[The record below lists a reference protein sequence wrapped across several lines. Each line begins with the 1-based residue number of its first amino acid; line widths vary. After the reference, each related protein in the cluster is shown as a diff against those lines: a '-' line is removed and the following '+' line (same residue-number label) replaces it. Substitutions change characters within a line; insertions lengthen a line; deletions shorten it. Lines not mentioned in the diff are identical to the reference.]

1 MRRKRR
7 GPPKD
12 KKTRIPKKYLSGTK
26 GKRRAELARAIKKIA
41 KLYKEGKTVPRS
53 LIKKRVALGKRK
65 KSGRKKKKR

>member
-12 KKTRIPKKYLSGTK
+12 KKTKIPKKYLSGTK
-26 GKRRAELARAIKKIA
+26 GTRRAKLARAIKRIS

-53 LIKKRVALGKRK
+53 LIKRRVALGKKR
-65 KSGRKKKKR
+65 GRKKKKR

>member
-1 MRRKRR
+1 MKKRR

-26 GKRRAELARAIKKIA
+26 GKRRAQLASAIKRIA

>member
-1 MRRKRR
+1 MKKRR

-26 GKRRAELARAIKKIA
+26 GKRRAELASAIKKIA

-53 LIKKRVALGKRK
+53 LIKKRVALGK
-65 KSGRKKKKR
+65 KSGSKKKKR